1 MKSYKDYE
9 KKVSSV
15 AEEKVGQ
22 ADAEALTRKIASA
35 YQGKSN
41 ASVLKS
47 ILEEAEK
54 SKRAGTLT
62 NEEIENFYKSF
73 APMLNGFQKKQLR
86 AVVEKLKNIQP

>member
-9 KKVSSV
+9 KKAASAVENQTG
-15 AEEKVGQ
+15 A
-22 ADAEALTRKIASA
+22 ADAEALTRRIASA
-35 YQGKSN
+35 YDGKSN

-54 SKRAGTLT
+54 SKRAGTLS
-62 NEEIENFYKSF
+62 NEEIDDFYKSF

-86 AVVEKLKNIQP
+86 AVVEKLKNI